1 MSKKLL
7 NLLSEDEKE
16 TAFAVGI
23 GLRFLYTFSAGNP
36 KNLDGMHLNLKNKT
50 LICELN
56 SKAKILFDSNAER
69 RLEAFANACNLKYEV
84 FFDE

>member
-1 MSKKLL
+1 
-7 NLLSEDEKE
+7 
-16 TAFAVGI
+16 
-23 GLRFLYTFSAGNP
+23 
-36 KNLDGMHLNLKNKT
+36 MHLNLKNKT

-69 RLEAFANACNLKYEV
+69 RLEAFANACNLKHEV